1 MHSSDTTRIS
11 SFSGTG
17 FLNLTLMSVVTPKAS
32 GIMGSVSMAER
43 AAARLSGS
51 ALGGLSAMPDVEG
64 GMAARVQSAV
74 ESALGGIELVVPLN
88 VDGMKLGEA
97 SIRGINA
104 VTKSAGRVLLNI

>member
-1 MHSSDTTRIS
+1 ML
-11 SFSGTG
+11 G
-17 FLNLTLMSVVTPKAS
+17 
-32 GIMGSVSMAER
+32 
-43 AAARLSGS
+43 GS

-74 ESALGGIELVVPLN
+74 ESALGGVELVVPLN

-104 VTKSAGRVLLNI
+104 VTKSTGKVLLNI